1 LIALALVVV
10 QGKVIVSEVVDP
22 SANRARIEIVA
33 GLSKLDRKEW
43 AAVQTLGSTI
53 LRGTRS
59 YTRFQLLQYATLA
72 GDPIRVTVGPDHI
85 RIGFSIP
92 PGDIRLGVDLTDELI
107 RGALLGLEDVQTAI
121 DELPFRRRSI
131 WSQAWLPLSVEP
143 KGVTIEDVGAI
154 YRKVFA
160 PGNVSIGVGGS
171 IGPGQSSPF
180 LEKFGDW
187 RAKPEPRR
195 RYPDAA
201 PNFVSSR
208 GSSVTTVTFEGP
220 EVSAVPVVAAEGATS
235 ELPAILLGVAMMGQ
249 GKGSTAFQ
257 VLRQAH
263 GWSYRQEAF
272 LRGSE
277 GGVRPILAVGFASDP
292 TSILER
298 ARTDLIK
305 AVEAWTESDRAR
317 ALRIGKANQ
326 ELNLGLG
333 TLYFAEERPLSESLD
348 DRTFLSAYW
357 RLKTG
362 RSWDHNQ
369 VSQASLEQAR
379 TLTLKWLKD
388 GTVRVIRGAG
398 GVPGG

>member
-1 LIALALVVV
+1 MIALALVAA
-10 QGKVIVSEVVDP
+10 QAKVIVSEVLDP
-22 SANRARIEIVA
+22 SVKRTRIEIVA

-43 AAVQTLGSTI
+43 AAVQTLGSAI

-92 PGDIRLGVDLTDELI
+92 PSDMRLGVDLTDELV
-107 RGALLGLEDVQTAI
+107 RGALLGPDDVQTAL
-121 DELPFRRRSI
+121 DELPFRRRST
-131 WSQAWLPLSVEP
+131 WSQAWLPQAIEP
-143 KGVTIEDVGAI
+143 KGVTTEDVAAI

-160 PGNVSIGVGGS
+160 PGNVSIAVGGS
-171 IGPGQSSPF
+171 IGSGQSSPL
-180 LEKFGDW
+180 LEKFADW
-187 RAKPEPRR
+187 KSKPEARR
-195 RYPDAA
+195 RYPDSA
-201 PNFVSSR
+201 PSFVSSR
-208 GSSVTTVTFEGP
+208 GSKVTTITFEGL

-235 ELPAILLGVAMMGQ
+235 ELPAVLLGVAMIGQ

-277 GGVRPILAVGFASDP
+277 GGIRPVLAVGFASDP
-292 TSILER
+292 TPILDR
-298 ARTDLIK
+298 AKGELIK
-305 AVEAWTESDRAR
+305 AVEGWTEADRVR
-317 ALRIGKANQ
+317 ALQIGKANQ

-362 RSWDHNQ
+362 RSWDHGQ
-369 VSQASLEQAR
+369 VTQASLEQAR
-379 TLTLKWLKD
+379 AATLKWLKD